1 MVASAIE
8 GERSDFSVAVLLSNS
23 SITAKKFESTAKKIT
38 FGNLDIFIKVREN
51 LTELGLDVEIL
62 EDSLS
67 SQGLS
72 VLNNLHDI
80 VCRA

>member
-23 SITAKKFESTAKKIT
+23 SITAKKIREVLPKKLRLVT
-38 FGNLDIFIKVREN
+38 LTSSAKVREN
-51 LTELGLDVEIL
+51 LTELGLDVGIL

-67 SQGLS
+67 SQGS
-72 VLNNLHDI
+72 PF
-80 VCRA
+80 